1 MTLQYKRTKNGLANR
16 PKTFI
21 NLTGVSWEVKVQA
34 SFKVFTFF
42 LLYSWSLNIIGP
54 FAKKLENLLV
64 SENVVIRQSFFH
76 VSWFELTHFIRAHSC
91 ISKCQTEIAEW
102 LLENT
107 WLLSYLWIAFS
118 VDVCF
123 VNSCLPGTLSPG
135 TVGFC
140 LIPKET
146 ANTQGLSKIQVNLF

>member
-1 MTLQYKRTKNGLANR
+1 MFPERSK
-16 PKTFI
+16 
-21 NLTGVSWEVKVQA
+21 
-34 SFKVFTFF
+34 FKQFLKCLHLF
-42 LLYSWSLNIIGP
+42 LLYSWTLNIIGP

-76 VSWFELTHFIRAHSC
+76 VSWFELTHFIRAHSR

-135 TVGFC
+135 NVGFC

-146 ANTQGLSKIQVNLF
+146 ANIQVLSKIQVNLF

>member
-1 MTLQYKRTKNGLANR
+1 MDQKHSQIWMLFPDRQK
-16 PKTFI
+16 
-21 NLTGVSWEVKVQA
+21 
-34 SFKVFTFF
+34 FKQLFLKFLNFF
-42 LLYSWSLNIIGP
+42 VVVYSWTLNIIGP
-54 FAKKLENLLV
+54 FAKKLEYLLFLEHLV
-64 SENVVIRQSFFH
+64 MGQSFFH
-76 VSWFELTHFIRAHSC
+76 LSQLESTHFIRAHSC

-140 LIPKET
+140 LTPKET
-146 ANTQGLSKIQVNLF
+146 ANTQVLSKIQVNLF

>member
-1 MTLQYKRTKNGLANR
+1 MQTDQKRFSRQTKNFPER
-16 PKTFI
+16 SKFKQFI
-21 NLTGVSWEVKVQA
+21 I
-34 SFKVFTFF
+34 KVFTFF
-42 LLYSWSLNIIGP
+42 LAYRWTLNIIGP

-146 ANTQGLSKIQVNLF
+146 EIHKYWVKYR